1 MRYASRLLVGASDLY
16 HRSSSLTTYV
26 SGCVRT
32 NILTIRRYRRALQI
46 SETVEKDAAS
56 SMQQAADELTE
67 WFETNRMNINCKKTK
82 EMILGPISKESST
95 PLLMAAK
102 PVQRVAEYKLLG
114 VTVNTIM
121 KWDDHINNI
130 TSKAA

>member
-1 MRYASRLLVGASDLY
+1 MSYG
-16 HRSSSLTTYV
+16 HH
-26 SGCVRT
+26 
-32 NILTIRRYRRALQI
+32 I
-46 SETVEKDAAS
+46 SETVEKDTATG
-56 SMQQAADELTE
+56 MQQAADELIE
-67 WFETNRMNINCKKTK
+67 WSENNRMNINYKKTK
-82 EMILGPISKESST
+82 EMILGPLSKESST
-95 PLLMAAK
+95 PLLIAAK